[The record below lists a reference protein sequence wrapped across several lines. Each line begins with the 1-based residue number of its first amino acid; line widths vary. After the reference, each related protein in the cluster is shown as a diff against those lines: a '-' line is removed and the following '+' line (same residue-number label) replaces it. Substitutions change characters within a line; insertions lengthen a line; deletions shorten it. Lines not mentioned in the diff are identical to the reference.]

1 MSLLHLLTLVDDYQQ
16 AHYKADASLKA
27 SQLHIT
33 RARQAKNEMLS
44 AVDVR
49 QELTARTVL
58 VCDETATTTA
68 DLSDDAAETD
78 APEIFRLTSVGD
90 EQKRRQQEQADRC
103 ATTNNQTVTDG
114 GLRQRNT
121 ASTATSTTTEEDS
134 FVTPA
139 ASDPI
144 LLFGGMPPR
153 DLKQAQQEANKA
165 LAFYVGA
172 AHLLQQLERAMKTN
186 KA

>member
-78 APEIFRLTSVGD
+78 
-90 EQKRRQQEQADRC
+90 
-103 ATTNNQTVTDG
+103 G